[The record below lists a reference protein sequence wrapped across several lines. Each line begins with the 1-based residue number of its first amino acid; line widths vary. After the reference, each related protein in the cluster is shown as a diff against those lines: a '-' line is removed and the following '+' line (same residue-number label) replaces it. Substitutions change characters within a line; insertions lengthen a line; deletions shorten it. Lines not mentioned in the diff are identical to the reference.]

1 MKYPG
6 PFLRLIESFK
16 TFPGVGEKTALRMAL
31 FVVENMED
39 ESVQL
44 FSDSL
49 AKVKTDIHFCDK
61 CHMMMETTCP
71 ICEGPHRDHTT
82 LMVVESVREAI
93 IIENSGSYQGL
104 YHILGG
110 KIDFSKGVE
119 PGDLN
124 IDSLFKRL
132 DSIKEIILSLSGGV
146 EGELTGSYISEL
158 LNDKDIKLTRIAVGI
173 PVGSDLSYA
182 DKRTLTKALNNRVV
196 YKKE

>member
-16 TFPGVGEKTALRMAL
+16 TLPGVGEKTALRMAL
-31 FVVENMED
+31 FVVENMDD
-39 ESVQL
+39 ETVLL

-49 AKVKTDIHFCDK
+49 AKIKTDISFCGK
-61 CHMMMETTCP
+61 CHMMMEHACS
-71 ICEGPHRDHTT
+71 ICEDTLRDHTT

-93 IIENSGSYQGL
+93 IIENSGSYNGL

-119 PGDLN
+119 PSDLN
-124 IDSLFKRL
+124 LDSLFKRL
-132 DSIKEIILSLSGGV
+132 DSIKEIILSLSGGI
-146 EGELTGSYISEL
+146 EGELTGTYINEL
-158 LNDKDIKLTRIAVGI
+158 LKDKDIKLTRIAVGI

-182 DKRTLTKALNNRVV
+182 DKRTLTKALDNRIL
-196 YKKE
+196 YTKE